1 MERVIMNVA
10 IPKREI
16 YHSDLIESLKSSPFY
31 QVCQNAFREATDL
44 PLVVTSLSHFDFN
57 PCHASP
63 HQNSFCQLMNLS
75 HGACE
80 KCVMAQQRLH
90 VEAQKQAYTLTCF
103 AGLEET
109 AVPLRLGRDI
119 IGFLQTGQI
128 FTKPP
133 QAAQFNTVND
143 AAVSAGFTEVETRRL
158 IKSYRQT
165 PIFEKEKYASMIT
178 LLSIISLQL
187 TEFLNRLMLEGE
199 SHEPHIISQAKAW
212 IADRIDEKIS
222 LAEISRRTHV
232 SVFYFCK
239 LFKQSTGMTLTE
251 YVNRQRIELAKGEL
265 KNTEKP
271 VTEIAYAVGFQSL
284 SPFNRSFLK
293 YVGESPRQ
301 YRQHVRDTKMYSSD
315 LLL

>member
-1 MERVIMNVA
+1 MNAA

-16 YHSDLIESLKSSPFY
+16 DHSDLIESLKSSPFY

-44 PLVVTSLSHFDFN
+44 PLVVTSLNHSDFN

-63 HQNSFCQLMNLS
+63 HQNSFCQLMNFS

-90 VEAQKQAYTLTCF
+90 VEAQKQTYTLTCF

-109 AVPLRLGRDI
+109 AVPLRLGRNI

-133 QAAQFNTVND
+133 QAAQFKTIND
-143 AAVSAGFTEVETRRL
+143 AAVSASFTEVETRRL

-165 PIFEKEKYASMIT
+165 PVFEKEKYASMIT

-199 SHEPHIISQAKAW
+199 SHEPDIISQAKAW

-222 LAEISRRTHV
+222 LAEISRETHV

-301 YRQHVRDTKMYSSD
+301 YRKHVRDTKMYSSD